1 MIIGLVIE
9 GALGGAVLASIA
21 FLLSRFTT
29 DIVGRSLLAIFLLA
43 AAGAYFGFAIMGN
56 TLLSVSQTWT
66 LLELVGVIVFG
77 TVALLGLR
85 GSVWW
90 LVAAW
95 ALHPL
100 WDVVLHYFGPGYS
113 FAPETYAIAC
123 VGFDWVVAAY
133 IAVAYGLGLFSP
145 GAGRHPNRAPVGTKS
160 AQQFV
165 ESPRYE

>member
-9 GALGGAVLASIA
+9 GALGGAVLAFIA

-56 TLLSVSQTWT
+56 TFLSVSQTWT
-66 LLELVGVIVFG
+66 LVELVGVIVFG

-85 GSVWW
+85 GSAWW

-100 WDVVLHYFGPGYS
+100 WDVVLHYFGPGHS

-145 GAGRHPNRAPVGTKS
+145 GADRRLDKAPVGAKS
-160 AQQFV
+160 AQQLV